1 VTEKLSTLEALES
14 TTRMYAEAE
23 AVLREDPVM
32 ARLIDTYDPYTERDW
47 AEYER
52 LCVSIINQQLST
64 ASAAAV
70 RGRVFELLGEVTPE
84 TVLAADEAALRE
96 AGLSNSKVEYLR
108 NAARAFRERDFTRE
122 GLADLT
128 DEEVVDR
135 LTEIRGVG
143 EWTANMYLLF
153 VLERPD
159 VLPLGDLAIR
169 RGIEDR
175 YGNGAAMSRAEMREV
190 AEAWRPYRSVATR
203 YIWADYEAE

>member
-1 VTEKLSTLEALES
+1 
-14 TTRMYAEAE
+14 MIDEAE
-23 AVLREDPVM
+23 SVLRNDPVM
-32 ARLIDTYDPYTERDW
+32 AELLDTYDPYTERDW

-84 TVLAADEAALRE
+84 TVLAAEETALRE
-96 AGLSNSKVEYLR
+96 AGLSASKVEYLQ
-108 NAARAFRERDFTRE
+108 NAARAFQEGDYSREA
-122 GLADLT
+122 LADHT

-143 EWTANMYLLF
+143 EWTAHMYLLF

-175 YGNGAAMSRAEMREV
+175 YGNGEAMTRDEMREI